1 MCPEGAEPPPV
12 PRHLL
17 EQYGHPPGGYRQQD
31 QQAQQEQQPWG
42 SEAASSAAAGPTSE
56 AAEWQGPEAGSAD
69 SRDVKGSL
77 RRKYSRLASSSS
89 MGSRAGGG
97 GSAGMR
103 SDSFAA
109 AAAAAVAA
117 AGFAGSRAGSF
128 RGSGGQLAGGRE
140 QAPVLQ
146 SLGTILESDRASSS
160 SGGGSSSGGRDSGS
174 GMGEAAGP
182 AVGTAAGAAGAAE
195 QARQPAAPSRFARQ
209 MPAHV
214 GSPAAGGDAVPAIAP
229 VAEDGSNDST
239 APQPPAD
246 EQPQPPP
253 QPPSLLVRLRS
264 LLPGQGSPPGA
275 SGPAVPGS
283 PRQLQQTLSGAS
295 RSRSLLRML
304 SSRQLSRISPHSAG
318 EEPPSAGQ
326 PVHGPPTLQQQL
338 EAAAQRLGQRPA
350 SLVPGGEAQ
359 QQQARLLAAA
369 QRHLSRMQAAPDEA
383 TMHAERRQVGMQC
396 VWTPCT
402 TATQVNRTLKV
413 TAASWLSRH
422 LLVADLALS
431 GLCMGWRLPEL
442 TPTPPPPTRRLSS
455 PHPPLTAVRVP
466 DRQHSLHGAAE
477 RGCGG

>member
-195 QARQPAAPSRFARQ
+195 QGAARRWQVCERPSGARACARLSAARL
-209 MPAHV
+209 
-214 GSPAAGGDAVPAIAP
+214 
-229 VAEDGSNDST
+229 ST
-239 APQPPAD
+239 ARRRAQ
-246 EQPQPPP
+246 
-253 QPPSLLVRLRS
+253 R
-264 LLPGQGSPPGA
+264 GG
-275 SGPAVPGS
+275 PGS
-283 PRQLQQTLSGAS
+283 
-295 RSRSLLRML
+295 
-304 SSRQLSRISPHSAG
+304 SAG
-318 EEPPSAGQ
+318 RAW
-326 PVHGPPTLQQQL
+326 
-338 EAAAQRLGQRPA
+338 
-350 SLVPGGEAQ
+350 
-359 QQQARLLAAA
+359 
-369 QRHLSRMQAAPDEA
+369 APE
-383 TMHAERRQVGMQC
+383 
-396 VWTPCT
+396 
-402 TATQVNRTLKV
+402 K
-413 TAASWLSRH
+413 
-422 LLVADLALS
+422 
-431 GLCMGWRLPEL
+431 
-442 TPTPPPPTRRLSS
+442 
-455 PHPPLTAVRVP
+455 
-466 DRQHSLHGAAE
+466 
-477 RGCGG
+477 